1 MLEGEDIY
9 APEVGVHTYRILIKL
24 DIIMLKNVG

>member
-1 MLEGEDIY
+1 MFAGENFY
-9 APEVGVHTYRILIKL
+9 APYVGVHTYNVLMKL